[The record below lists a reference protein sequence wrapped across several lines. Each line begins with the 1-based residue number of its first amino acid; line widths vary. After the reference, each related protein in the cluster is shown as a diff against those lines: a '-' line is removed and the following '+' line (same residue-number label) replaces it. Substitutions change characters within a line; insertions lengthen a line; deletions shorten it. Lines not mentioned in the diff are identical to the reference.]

1 MKRLNEALPY
11 SSHFMIEK
19 IECRNHLL
27 RNYCQKLTNVAKLT
41 QYPIILRKHILSN
54 ILRFRSDITKAVK
67 YRKNNAAFTKVQNIK
82 SKY

>member
-11 SSHFMIEK
+11 GSCFMIEK

-27 RNYCQKLTNVAKLT
+27 RNYCQKLTVVAKLT

-54 ILRFRSDITKAVK
+54 ILRFRSDITKAIK
-67 YRKNNAAFTKVQNIK
+67 YRKNNSNSTKLQNIQ